1 MDGLAGSGRTASG
14 VKDFGDDEI
23 GFERGKWIGFNSFE
37 ENRAKIGER
46 IVVRRGDGSGGAS
59 GGLSF
64 VREPEAYVIFGYGKD
79 GARAAV
85 DFHIFTVKRPIPG
98 SLQNGLG
105 FGIGEDN
112 GGFVADMRIDVR
124 LNSLSDRGNGERAL
138 RSEERRVGKE

>member
-1 MDGLAGSGRTASG
+1 MDGLARSGGAARR
-14 VKDFGDDEI
+14 VEDFSDDEI
-23 GFERGKWIGFNSFE
+23 GLERGKWVGSGSFE

-46 IVVRRGDGSGGAS
+46 IVVGRGDGSGGAS

-98 SLQNGLG
+98 SLQN
-105 FGIGEDN
+105 
-112 GGFVADMRIDVR
+112 
-124 LNSLSDRGNGERAL
+124 
-138 RSEERRVGKE
+138 